1 MSSGKSSKVVI
12 KRKEEII
19 CADRLKVNTDHTA
32 CEATG
37 SAVILSVF
45 TKDRKVNIH
54 LTDVS
59 LIKLQQDIAKLKL
72 GAGDPVGHE

>member
-1 MSSGKSSKVVI
+1 MSSSKSNKAIIS
-12 KRKEEII
+12 RKEEII
-19 CADRLKVNTDHTA
+19 CADKIKVDTNHVA

-37 SAVILSVF
+37 SAVILSVL

-59 LIKLQQDIAKLKL
+59 LIKLQQDIAQLKL
-72 GAGDPVGHE
+72 DAGDQIGHK